1 MHKDYSAYIQFLAA
15 DYNILYIGKENEN
28 LIDKIS
34 SYFKT
39 LSKITMNENML
50 NKIATTLSKR
60 DINVVVIDAKENET
74 LANQF
79 FQRIHEYDSDIIT
92 ILLFDSKQYEKLSET
107 IYFVDAVI
115 FYPIIEQ
122 LFYKKLFSVLS
133 TPYAIKSIGRRE
145 IAIKQD
151 VVKENSIDKFFDTY
165 EGSSLFIADDLTDIV
180 MRLNAGELSQELFS
194 QIAEKLDDVANIFSK
209 SSQTISITPIYQ
221 ELASYLRNIKI
232 QEIKPEHLKAFDYL
246 SEILSDVSVYLLDMF
261 VDRIFK
267 DVYIFEHS
275 LENNI
280 IFMKSQLEGKED
292 DEDNSELE
300 FF

>member
-1 MHKDYSAYIQFLAA
+1 MYKDYSTYIQFLTA
-15 DYNILYIGKENEN
+15 DYNILYIGKANEN

-34 SYFKT
+34 SYFNT
-39 LSKITMNENML
+39 SSKITINENIF
-50 NKIATTLSKR
+50 NKISTTLSKR
-60 DINVVVIDAKENET
+60 NINIVVIDAKDNEV
-74 LANQF
+74 LANKF
-79 FQRIHEYDSDIIT
+79 FQQIHEYNSEIIT
-92 ILLFDSKQYEKLSET
+92 ILLFDPKQYETLSET

-151 VVKENSIDKFFDTY
+151 IVKESAIDKFFDTY

-180 MRLNAGELSQELFS
+180 TQLNSGELSQELFN
-194 QIAEKLDDVANIFSK
+194 QIADKLDDVANIFSK
-209 SSQTISITPIYQ
+209 TKETSSVTPIYQ
-221 ELASYLRNIKI
+221 ELAVFLRNIKLEDI
-232 QEIKPEHLKAFDYL
+232 QVQNLQAFNYL
-246 SEILSDVSVYLLDMF
+246 SEIISDVSVYLLDMF

-275 LENNI
+275 LKNNI
-280 IFMKSQLEGKED
+280 NFMKNKLQGKED
-292 DEDNSELE
+292 EENGELD